1 MLEIITNPITISV
14 LVMCALCLL
23 KLNVILSLLVA
34 ALVGGICGGQGL
46 DLIMKNLLAG
56 FNSNAENALA
66 YLLLGTFAAAL
77 EYTGLAALLAKK
89 VTVAVKGNRAALLA
103 TLCICACISG
113 TLVTV
118 HIAFIPILVPPLLH
132 LMNEMKLDRRAAA
145 TALGFGLK
153 AMYITIPIGYG
164 IIFQSIIAANMTEN
178 GWKMTLGDVW
188 KYNWILGVGMIV
200 GLIVSQYLYRKP
212 REYKDVDFELD
223 TRYDN
228 LTMGYQQWV
237 SVAAIIVTIIAQL
250 WTGMM
255 PYGALA
261 GLAVLIIGGAVKLN
275 KTDFI
280 VSDGIKLMGMIS
292 FIMLIAGGYATVIK
306 STGAVKLLVTST
318 LAILGTDK
326 AIIAIVLIIIGL
338 IITMGIGTSFG
349 TVPVIA
355 ILYVPLMQQTGFS
368 VGACC
373 CLIACAAALGDAGSP
388 ASDTTLGPTAGLNAD
403 GQHDHI
409 RDTCIPQFLCYNIP
423 LAIAGFIG
431 ALIL

>member
-1 MLEIITNPITISV
+1 MLNIITNPITISV
-14 LVMCALCLL
+14 IVMCVLCLM

-34 ALVGGICGGQGL
+34 SIVGGLTAGL
-46 DLIMKNLLAG
+46 NFAQIMEYTLSG
-56 FNSNAENALA
+56 FNSNAANALA
-66 YLLLGTFAAAL
+66 YLLLGAFAAAL
-77 EYTGLAALLAKK
+77 EYTGIAALLSKK
-89 VTVAVKGNRAALLA
+89 ITAAVKGNRAVLLA

-113 TLVTV
+113 TLITV

-145 TALGFGLK
+145 TSLGFGLK

-164 IIFQSIIAANMTEN
+164 IIFHDIIASNMTEN
-178 GWKMTLGDVW
+178 GWAMEWGNVW
-188 KYNWILGVGMIV
+188 KYCWILGIGMIV
-200 GLIVSQYLYRKP
+200 GLITSQIIYRKP
-212 REYKDVDFELD
+212 REYKNIEFEMEQSSDELK
-223 TRYDN
+223 
-228 LTMGYQQWV
+228 MGRRQWV
-237 SVAAIIVTIIAQL
+237 ALVAIVACIVAQL
-250 WTGMM
+250 WSGYM

-261 GLAVLIIGGAVKLN
+261 GIIVMLVGGAVEFK

-280 VSDGIKLMGMIS
+280 ISGGIKLMGMIA
-292 FIMLIAGGYATVIK
+292 FVMLIAGGYAAVLK
-306 STGAVKLLVTST
+306 STGAVDSLIQDT
-318 LAILGTDK
+318 LAILGTNK
-326 AIIAIVLIIIGL
+326 AVIAMVLIVIGL

-355 ILYVPLMQQTGFS
+355 VLYVPLMQATGFS
-368 VGACC
+368 IGACC

-409 RDTCIPQFLCYNIP
+409 RDTCVPQFLCYNIP

-431 ALIL
+431 SLIL

>member
-1 MLEIITNPITISV
+1 MLAILTNPITISV
-14 LVMCALCLL
+14 IVMCVLCLL

-34 ALVGGICGGQGL
+34 ALIGGLSAGQEL
-46 DLIMKNLLAG
+46 DFIMKNLLAG
-56 FNSNAENALA
+56 FNSNAENSLA

-77 EYTGLAALLAKK
+77 EYTGLASLLAKK
-89 VTVAVKGNRAALLA
+89 VTKAVKGNRTALLA

-113 TLVTV
+113 TLITV

-132 LMNEMKLDRRAAA
+132 LMNELKIDRRAAA

-164 IIFQSIIAANMTEN
+164 IIFQSIIASNMTEN
-178 GWKMTLGDVW
+178 GWSIALPDVW
-188 KYNWILGVGMIV
+188 KYNWILGIGMIA
-200 GLIVSQYLYRKP
+200 GLIISQYIYRKP
-212 REYKDVDFELD
+212 REYKDVSFELD
-223 TRYDN
+223 HTYDN
-228 LTMGYQQWV
+228 LEMGREQWV
-237 SVAAIIVTIIAQL
+237 SIAAVIVTIIAQL

-261 GLAVLIIGGAVKLN
+261 GLFILIAGGAIKLD

-280 VSDGIKLMGMIS
+280 TSEGLKLMGMIA
-292 FIMLIAGGYATVIK
+292 FIMLIAGGYANVIK
-306 STGAVKLLVTST
+306 STGAVETLIMNT
-318 LAILGTDK
+318 LAILGTNK
-326 AIIAIVLIIIGL
+326 AVIAFVLILIGL

-355 ILYVPLMQQTGFS
+355 LLYVPLMKETGFS
-368 VGACC
+368 IGACC

-409 RDTCIPQFLCYNIP
+409 RDTCIPQFFCYNIP

-431 ALIL
+431 ALIF

>member
-1 MLEIITNPITISV
+1 MLSIITNPITISV
-14 LVMCALCLL
+14 IVMCALCLL

-34 ALVGGICGGQGL
+34 AIVGGLTAGQGI
-46 DLIMKNLLAG
+46 DTIMKTLLAG
-56 FNSNAENALA
+56 FNSNAENSLA

-77 EYTGLAALLAKK
+77 EFTGLAALLAKK
-89 VTVAVKGNRAALLA
+89 VTVAVKGSRAALLA

-113 TLVTV
+113 TLITV

-132 LMNEMKLDRRAAA
+132 LMNELRIDRRAAA

-164 IIFQSIIAANMTEN
+164 IIFHSIIASNMTEN
-178 GWKMTLGDVW
+178 GWPIAMSDVW
-188 KYNWILGVGMIV
+188 KHNWILGIGMLA
-200 GLIVSQYLYRKP
+200 GLFISQYVYRKP
-212 REYKDVDFELD
+212 RDYKDIDIELD
-223 TRYDN
+223 HTYDN
-228 LTMGYQQWV
+228 LKMGHAQWV
-237 SVAAIIVTIIAQL
+237 SLVAVVVTVVAQL

-261 GLAVLIIGGAVKLN
+261 GIFVLIVGGAIKLD

-280 VSDGIKLMGMIS
+280 TSEGIKLMGMIA
-292 FIMLIAGGYATVIK
+292 FIMLIAGGYAGVIK
-306 STGAVKLLVTST
+306 STGAVKTLIEDT
-318 LAILGTDK
+318 LAILGTNK
-326 AIIAIVLIIIGL
+326 AVIAIVLILIGL
-338 IITMGIGTSFG
+338 VITMGIGTSFG

-355 ILYVPLMQQTGFS
+355 LLYVPLMQKTGFS
-368 VGACC
+368 LGACC

-431 ALIL
+431 ALVL